1 MPFPYTPPGTS
12 PRRSRDASVV
22 YANRPRVGIRGRRLL
37 LTLSLLLTC
46 LFAFGAE
53 ASGEEPG
60 GVDFSAWQRLPV
72 FHNGRMMPL
81 NTYARLT
88 VEDVCDRA
96 NPRLSLEGVSKEA
109 EKSPEFAEAKKL
121 FPPQGMRKFT
131 AAELLFSWTV
141 EPERWEYVPFLI
153 AEHES
158 LRKRVLGLPVLSA
171 EGKHLKYASPHD
183 VGNSKDFWRAVQALS
198 NKHREARGEKLKLTS
213 RETAINQ
220 LYGAY
225 LAYRRIAFDPFH
237 PSDPLNPFS
246 DPSDTFLG
254 AMVAVKEKWNTS
266 ASAWTEA
273 RSSLALIA
281 PDTYGDQVAGGF
293 EAVQGNLSAID
304 EELQKGEKE
313 FDLRKLEG
321 MLTKTTA
328 QASELAAAAE
338 LGMQEAFAHD
348 APPMVSEEQWRQIRN
363 ASHIVASG
371 SAGLVLALKQAQLAL
386 FDSQRAV
393 RVLPALNPAALEKNR
408 DPDDDAQPWLSLQTV
423 LFSSDDVY
431 RCLLW
436 PDLPEG
442 NSEPIS
448 PGPGETRLSLLERLA
463 SDGNSA
469 RAERAA
475 FAEAAAAYTDR
486 SANDRA
492 ARFDAAMARFADE
505 TRTLGESVEPFRA
518 ELAMRDADADLIELT
533 AYPPPGATEAEVRY
547 YQLDPFKWSW
557 VVSFLSLCCLA
568 AAFGP
573 IRAPMYWLGVLLL
586 IVGQTFS
593 VIGFAMRTY
602 ITGWA
607 PVTNMFET
615 VVFVALVT
623 AILGLWFTLAP
634 LFGPALRRAWQMT
647 ANPLAPAPEK
657 PEENDLGMTVVRGLV
672 TLPRLALVG
681 AVFYVLTQVSYGE
694 GTGYA
699 IVRLAPRGNS
709 VNDFVVW
716 IVGLSMLAIALWLIP
731 RLVLT
736 AVLGVIA
743 WPWSLMKSGLA
754 SPMQKVMERKAFA
767 LVGAGT
773 ACSVGLIAYYAP
785 VWDANINPLMPVL
798 RDNFWLTLH
807 VLTIT
812 ASYGAGFLAWGLGI
826 TAMAYY
832 MFGRYR
838 DPLAPPTSVAVQGN
852 PPAYDPKAPTESF
865 QRRVPEQCVSL
876 SGYVYRAV
884 QVAVVLLAA
893 GTILGGLWADV
904 SWGRFWGW
912 DSKEVWALISLLI
925 YVGILHFRFLG
936 VFRDFALSAGAVFGI
951 TSIVMAWWGVNF
963 FFGTGMHSYGSGE
976 GGGLFVLGFV
986 VFNAI
991 VVTIA
996 TVRFLTET
1004 GVPVTP
1010 VIPPS
1015 QLVGKPA
1022 SGSQG

>member
-12 PRRSRDASVV
+12 PRRSRGASVV
-22 YANRPRVGIRGRRLL
+22 SANWPTVRIRGRRLL
-37 LTLSLLLTC
+37 LTLSLLLTS
-46 LFAFGAE
+46 LFAFGSM

-88 VEDVCDRA
+88 VEDVCGGRT
-96 NPRLSLEGVSKEA
+96 NPRLSLEGVSE
-109 EKSPEFAEAKKL
+109 ETQKSPEFAETQKL
-121 FPPQGMRKFT
+121 FPQGRRKFT

-158 LRKRVLGLPVLSA
+158 LREKILGVPVLSA
-171 EGKHLKYASPHD
+171 EGKHLKYVSPHD
-183 VGNSKDFWRAVQALS
+183 VDSANDFWNAVRALS
-198 NKHREARGEKLKLTS
+198 KKHREAGGKKLKLTS
-213 RETAINQ
+213 REVAINE

-225 LAYRRIAFDPFH
+225 VTYRQVSFDPFSE
-237 PSDPLNPFS
+237 PSN
-246 DPSDTFLG
+246 TFLG
-254 AMVAVKEKWNTS
+254 AMVAVKEKWNSS

-273 RSSLALIA
+273 RSSLALVA
-281 PDTYGDQVAGGF
+281 RDTYGDQFAGQF
-293 EAVQGNLSAID
+293 EAVQGSLAAID
-304 EELQKGEKE
+304 EELQKSEKE

-321 MLTKTTA
+321 MLTEAMA

-338 LGMQEAFAHD
+338 LGMQEVFAHD
-348 APPMVSEEQWRQIRN
+348 APPMASEAQWRQIRN

-386 FDSQRAV
+386 FDSRKTI

-408 DPDDDAQPWLSLQTV
+408 DPDDEAQPWLSLQTV

-431 RCLLW
+431 RCVLW

-463 SDGNSA
+463 NEGNSA
-469 RAERAA
+469 RTERLA
-475 FAEAAAAYTDR
+475 FTEAATAYTDR
-486 SANDRA
+486 DASDRG
-492 ARFDAAMARFADE
+492 ARFNGAMARFADE
-505 TRTLGESVEPFRA
+505 IRALGESVEPFRA
-518 ELAMRDADADLIELT
+518 ELVMRDADADLIELT

-634 LFGPALRRAWQMT
+634 LFGPAARRAWQMT
-647 ANPLAPAPEK
+647 AIPLAPAPEK
-657 PEENDLGMTVVRGLV
+657 LEENDLGMTVVRGLV
-672 TLPRLALVG
+672 TLPRLVLVG
-681 AVFYVLTQVSYGE
+681 AVFYVLTQISYGE

-709 VNDFVVW
+709 INDFVVW
-716 IVGLSMLAIALWLIP
+716 IVGLSMLAIALWLVP

-743 WPWSLMKSGLA
+743 WPWTLMKSGLA

-773 ACSVGLIAYYAP
+773 ACGVGLIAYYAP
-785 VWDANINPLMPVL
+785 VWDSNINPLMPVL

-838 DPLAPPTSVAVQGN
+838 DPLAPPAEVVAQGHR
-852 PPAYDPKAPTESF
+852 PAHDYKAPAESF
-865 QRRVPEQCVSL
+865 RRRVPEQCVSL

-936 VFRDFALSAGAVFGI
+936 VFRDFALAAGAVFGI

-986 VFNAI
+986 VFNTL
-991 VVTIA
+991 VVTFA

>member
-12 PRRSRDASVV
+12 PRRSRGASVV
-22 YANRPRVGIRGRRLL
+22 SANWPRAGIRGPQLL

-46 LFAFGAE
+46 LFAFGAG

-60 GVDFSAWQRLPV
+60 GVDLSVWQRLPV

-88 VEDVCDRA
+88 VEDICDRA
-96 NPRLSLEGVSKEA
+96 NPRLSLEGVPE
-109 EKSPEFAEAKKL
+109 ELQKSPEFAEAEKL
-121 FPPQGMRKFT
+121 FPQGTRKFT

-153 AEHES
+153 AEHEA
-158 LRKRVLGLPVLSA
+158 LREKILGVPVLSDK
-171 EGKHLKYASPHD
+171 GKHLKYVSPHD
-183 VGNSKDFWRAVQALS
+183 VDSSDEFWNAVRALS
-198 NKHREARGEKLKLTS
+198 NKHRDAGGKKVKRTNREA
-213 RETAINQ
+213 AINE

-225 LAYRRIAFDPFH
+225 VSYRQVSFDPFGE
-237 PSDPLNPFS
+237 PSNA
-246 DPSDTFLG
+246 FLG
-254 AMVAVKEKWNTS
+254 SMVAVKEKWNTS

-281 PDTYGDQVAGGF
+281 QETYGDQVAGQF
-293 EAVQGNLSAID
+293 EAVQGSLSAID
-304 EELQKGEKE
+304 EELKKSEEE

-321 MLTKTTA
+321 MLTEATA
-328 QASELAAAAE
+328 QAGELADAAE
-338 LGMQEAFAHD
+338 RGMQEVFAHD
-348 APPMVSEEQWRQIRN
+348 APPMATEAQWRQVRN

-371 SAGLVLALKQAQLAL
+371 SADLVLALKQAQLAL
-386 FDSQRAV
+386 FDSRKSV
-393 RVLPALNPAALEKNR
+393 RVLPALNPAALEKSR
-408 DPDDDAQPWLSLQTV
+408 DPDDEAQPWLSLQTV

-431 RCLLW
+431 RCFLR

-442 NSEPIS
+442 KSEPIS
-448 PGPGETRLSLLERLA
+448 PSRGETRVSLLERLA
-463 SDGNSA
+463 SEGNPA
-469 RAERAA
+469 RTERAA
-475 FAEAAAAYTDR
+475 FAEAAAAYTDGGA
-486 SANDRA
+486 SDRA
-492 ARFDAAMARFADE
+492 ARFDTAMARFADE
-505 TRTLGESVEPFRA
+505 IRTLGQSVEPFRA

-634 LFGPALRRAWQMT
+634 LFGPAMRRAWRMT
-647 ANPLAPAPEK
+647 AIPGLGALDEDDLAMMQPK
-657 PEENDLGMTVVRGLV
+657 TWSIVRGLV
-672 TLPRLALVG
+672 VLPRVVLIG
-681 AVFYVLTQVSYGE
+681 AIFYLLTQVPYGE
-694 GTGYA
+694 GTGYTV
-699 IVRLAPRGNS
+699 VRMAPRGNS
-709 VNDFVVW
+709 PNDVVVW
-716 IVGLSMLAIALWLIP
+716 IVGLSMLAIAVWLVP
-731 RLVLT
+731 RLILT
-736 AVLGVIA
+736 ALLGLIV

-773 ACSVGLIAYYAP
+773 ACSVGLIAYFAP
-785 VWDANINPLMPVL
+785 IWDSNINPLMPVL

-832 MFGRYR
+832 MFGHYR
-838 DPLAPPTSVAVQGN
+838 DPLAPPAEVVAQGRR
-852 PPAYDPKAPTESF
+852 PAHDYKTPADSF
-865 QRRVPEQCVSL
+865 RRQVPEQCASL

-936 VFRDFALSAGAVFGI
+936 VFRDFALAAGAVFGI

-963 FFGTGMHSYGSGE
+963 FFGSGMHSYGSGQ
-976 GGGLFVLGFV
+976 GGGWYVFGFV
-986 VFNAI
+986 VFNAA
-991 VVTIA
+991 VVAFA
-996 TVRFLTET
+996 TVRYLTET

-1022 SGSQG
+1022 SGPQG